1 MAMICANPLD
11 YWRGKQIER
20 EDRIQEE
27 DRRARNENLEAQ
39 KEYYEAL
46 TQKIVE
52 DIRSRTK
59 KLEQFKID
67 FPEEVSADTNIENIS
82 NENQKNVSINININ
96 IDNNTDIS
104 KIQSLIKS
112 LQ

>member
-1 MAMICANPLD
+1 MICANPLD
-11 YWRGKQIER
+11 YWRGKQSER
-20 EDRIQEE
+20 EDRFQEE
-27 DRRARNENLEAQ
+27 DRRARNENLVAQ

-52 DIRSRTK
+52 DIRNRTK

-67 FPEEVSADTNIENIS
+67 FPEEVSNTTNIENVS
-82 NENQKNVSINININ
+82 SENQKNVSINININ

-112 LQ
+112 LQL